1 MSNFLQDL
9 EQEVLLCWGITEDL
23 LLLAKEHEDNDEF
36 CNKVLGIKHVYEM
49 RFRKAWDTYEKVT
62 NEYYSWKPREVN
74 FDDAD
79 FDEARADVIAQN
91 GNDGL
96 HYE

>member
-1 MSNFLQDL
+1 MMSNKIQEL

-23 LLLAKEHEDNDEF
+23 LLLAKEHEDDDDL

-62 NEYYSWKPREVN
+62 EEYYAWKPREVN
-74 FDDAD
+74 FDE
-79 FDEARADVIAQN
+79 DE
-91 GNDGL
+91 
-96 HYE
+96 